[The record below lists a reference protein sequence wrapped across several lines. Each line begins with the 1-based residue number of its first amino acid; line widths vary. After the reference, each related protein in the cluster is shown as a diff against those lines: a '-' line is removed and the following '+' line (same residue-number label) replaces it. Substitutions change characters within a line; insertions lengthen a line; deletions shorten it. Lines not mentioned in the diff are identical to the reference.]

1 MIPSGVEY
9 VIITPVWV
17 STHASMVS
25 LLSFAFL
32 AVSVI
37 NIEKRDFMSFYF
49 PMIAG
54 VGVLASAYPVFE
66 SFSYALTGWFLIALL
81 LFIYRMYLMKVS
93 E

>member
-1 MIPSGVEY
+1 MIPGVETI
-9 VIITPVWV
+9 VITPVWV

-32 AVSVI
+32 TVSVV
-37 NIEKRDFMSFYF
+37 NLEKRDFMSFYF

-54 VGVLASAYPVFE
+54 IAVLASAYPVFE
-66 SFSYALTGWFLIALL
+66 SYSYALTGWFLIALL
-81 LFIYRMYLMKVS
+81 LFIYRMYLMRVS